1 MSLALRK
8 LYTGIIVSGLQAFS
22 KIITFMVAQ
31 DKKLLTWQVFDV
43 PKCNR
48 SVQQIQHNVTLYM

>member
-1 MSLALRK
+1 MRK

-31 DKKLLTWQVFDV
+31 DKKLLTCHVFYV
-43 PKCNR
+43 PKCNIR
-48 SVQQIQHNVTLYM
+48 VQQI